1 MGSEEL
7 KPCPFCGSAAVLSDS
22 DGESFASCINK
33 NCEADGGLVF
43 GDREEA
49 VKRWNRRVHD
59 DGVNSHIDDVALE
72 HLTKS
77 LEYYRA
83 RLERSEPKWV
93 PSRVRLKTDVRVDL
107 PFGAP
112 LIAYAGEHDCDADRY
127 GAIRVIA
134 RNGKRISVWPIEFD
148 PLEWRE
154 NEVAK

>member
-1 MGSEEL
+1 MDSEEL
-7 KPCPFCGSAAVLSDS
+7 KPCPFCGSIALLFDS
-22 DGESFASCINK
+22 DGESFASCINTR
-33 NCEADGGLVF
+33 CGAEGCLVV
-43 GDREEA
+43 GDKEEA

-83 RLERSEPKWV
+83 GLEQREPKWV
-93 PSRVRLKTDVRVDL
+93 PSRVRLKTDVRVDP
-107 PFGAP
+107 PFGAQ

-134 RNGKRISVWPIEFD
+134 SNGEWACVRPRDFD